1 MKRVEWVETRKK
13 KLINE
18 ERKKKERERRGNE
31 KERKR
36 KREGMICYPE
46 IETQKS

>member
-13 KLINE
+13 LINK
-18 ERKKKERERRGNE
+18 ERKKKEKEER

-36 KREGMICYPE
+36 ERMICYPE